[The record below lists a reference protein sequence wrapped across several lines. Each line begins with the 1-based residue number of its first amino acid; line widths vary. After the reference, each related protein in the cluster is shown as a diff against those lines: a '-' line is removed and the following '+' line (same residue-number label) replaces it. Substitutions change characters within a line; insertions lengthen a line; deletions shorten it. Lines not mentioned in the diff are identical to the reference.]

1 VKKRKSKPANVE
13 RGSSNVFAVLGI
25 PNADELDAK
34 VHLIVSINQTIKARQ
49 LSQADAAKILGVSQ
63 PKVSALKNGRLEGFS
78 IERLL
83 NFLSA
88 LGQDVEIRIRPR
100 ASARGIGKISV
111 ETG

>member
-1 VKKRKSKPANVE
+1 MAKRKSKTTNVE
-13 RGSSNVFAVLGI
+13 RGSDNVFADLGI
-25 PNADELDAK
+25 ADAAELDTK
-34 VHLIVSINQTIKARQ
+34 VHLMVSINQAIKARQ
-49 LSQADAAKILGVSQ
+49 LSQAEAAKILGINQ

-100 ASARGIGKISV
+100 ASTRGAGKISV
-111 ETG
+111 GTG